1 MMSAARNKSLLFL
14 DRAHWVGWVVLL
26 GAVAPAFFPAGSSAA
41 AAEAAATDDA
51 VAQATALN
59 RQALA
64 AYESGDF
71 EEARKTINRA
81 LALFVS
87 APLQQHPLHARTWLH
102 LGVVLVGGF
111 HQSKEGVAAFRKALR
126 LQPTIK
132 LNSDLA
138 SPEVQAAFHE
148 ALQAPPEPAPASVAE
163 ASSPVSALMHTPVIE
178 GQRGSAISITVVVP
192 RALAFD
198 KLMLAYRKADGD
210 EFLGRP
216 MKPEANGTYTAEI
229 PANATSGAVVSY
241 FVEATDA
248 AGEVLAARGSVD
260 APLVITLVGERP
272 ATDRRRDDGDEA
284 GDDDV
289 PARRVLGAF
298 MLGSGA
304 GLASGTGDLNADV
317 MTPHAELAPARLLH
331 LAPEIGMWFSR
342 SLLLSLQLRLQFV
355 TGTTD
360 LIVGDH
366 HYHAAGRAAAAFAR
380 ASWLW
385 RRGHALQPLF
395 SLALG
400 VGEIRHVV
408 AFDYYDCGSDHH
420 QHCIDTVSAGP
431 FLAGAGTG
439 LLYALT
445 ETWALVAQLNAQLA
459 APRSTLNFDLNLGG
473 AVRF

>member
-1 MMSAARNKSLLFL
+1 MPSAAREKSLLIL
-14 DRAHWVGWVVLL
+14 DRAHQVGWVALL
-26 GAVAPAFFPAGSSAA
+26 SAVAALFFPVRLAV
-41 AAEAAATDDA
+41 AAEAAAVDDA

-64 AYESGDF
+64 SYEGGDF

-81 LALFVS
+81 LALFTS
-87 APLQQHPLHARTWLH
+87 TALQQHPLHARTWLH
-102 LGVVLVGGF
+102 LGIVLVGGF
-111 HQSKEGVAAFRKALR
+111 HQSKEGVAAFRKALK
-126 LQPTIK
+126 LQPTIN

-138 SPEVQAAFHE
+138 SPEIQAAFHE
-148 ALQAPPEPAPASVAE
+148 AQQAPLEPAPASVAE
-163 ASSPVSALMHTPVIE
+163 ASSSVSALMHTPVIE
-178 GQRGSAISITVVVP
+178 GQRGSAISITVLVP

-216 MKPEANGTYTAEI
+216 MKPEASGAYTAEI
-229 PANATSGAVVSY
+229 PANATSGPVVSY

-248 AGEVLAARGSVD
+248 AGDVVAARGSAD
-260 APLVITLVGERP
+260 APLVIALVGDRP
-272 ATDRRRDDGDEA
+272 ASGRRPDDGDEA
-284 GDDDV
+284 GGDDA
-289 PARRVLGAF
+289 PARRVLCAF
-298 MLGSGA
+298 MLGSGV

-331 LAPEIGMWFSR
+331 LAPELGIWLSR

-366 HYHAAGRAAAAFAR
+366 HYHAAGRALAAFAR

-385 RRGHALQPLF
+385 RPWHALQPLF

-408 AFDYYDCGSDHH
+408 AFDYFDCGSDHH
-420 QHCIDTVSAGP
+420 QRCIDTVSAGP

-439 LLYALT
+439 LLYTLT
-445 ETWALVAQLNAQLA
+445 ERWALLTQLNVQLA
-459 APRSTLNFDLNLGG
+459 APRSTLNFDLNLGA